1 MGKANKAKLLE
12 FLASLNE
19 EDRKELE
26 ESWREKFGKPL
37 SGDPDVLETVR
48 ALQKQFEEF
57 KAAGGAPP
65 KPPEPSPKKG
75 LLDRLTELYTS

>member
-37 SGDPDVLETVR
+37 SGDPDLLETVR
-48 ALQKQFEEF
+48 ELQKQFEEF
-57 KAAGGAPP
+57 KKGGAPP
-65 KPPEPSPKKG
+65 KPPGGDPLKKS
-75 LLDRLTELYTS
+75 LLDRLTEQFS